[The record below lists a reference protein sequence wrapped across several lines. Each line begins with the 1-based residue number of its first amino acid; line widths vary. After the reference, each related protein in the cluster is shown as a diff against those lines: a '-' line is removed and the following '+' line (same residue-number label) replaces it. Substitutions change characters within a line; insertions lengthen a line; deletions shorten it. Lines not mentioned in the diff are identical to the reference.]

1 MAGSGGVEF
10 SNGNRA
16 ALAFPG
22 NVGTVDFS
30 ASGHRFGTIT
40 ANSTLVFTN
49 PVQNRKIT
57 LEIDGDFDLT
67 FPVTATPLSGRYI
80 GVLGANFIFIQCVNI
95 VGPVYIYTIGND
107 L

>member
-1 MAGSGGVEF
+1 MPGSGGVELQ
-10 SNGNRA
+10 NGNRTE
-16 ALAFPG
+16 LLFPAT
-22 NVGTVDFS
+22 VGTVAFN
-30 ASGHRFGTIT
+30 ASGHRFGTIV
-40 ANSTLVFTN
+40 ADSSLVFTD

-67 FPVTATPLSGRYI
+67 FPVTAIPLSGRYI

-95 VGPVYIYTIGND
+95 IGPVYIYTVGND

>member
-10 SNGNRA
+10 SNGNRTE
-16 ALAFPG
+16 LLFPG

-30 ASGHRFGTIT
+30 ASGHRFGTIG
-40 ANSTLVFTN
+40 ADSSLVFIS

-67 FPVTATPLSGRYI
+67 FPATAVPLSGRYI
-80 GVLGANFIFIQCVNI
+80 GVLGANYIFIQCVNI
-95 VGPVYIYTIGND
+95 IIPKYVYTVGND